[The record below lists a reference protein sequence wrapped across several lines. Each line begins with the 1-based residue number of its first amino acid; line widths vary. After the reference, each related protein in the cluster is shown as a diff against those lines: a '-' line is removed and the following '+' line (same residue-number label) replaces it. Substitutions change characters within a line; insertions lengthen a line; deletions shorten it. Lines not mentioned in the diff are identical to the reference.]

1 MATLKDIITSS
12 EWSISCALDG
22 FGKIVQ
28 GEDDINQSIINI
40 LKTVKGTNPL
50 NPLFGCDAMLQIDS
64 PVNTVIPLMT
74 QSIIEA
80 LALFEPRI
88 NVTGVLNTFNS
99 GGQVSFLIKYTLVNS
114 INTGQTNITY
124 GTG

>member
-1 MATLKDIITSS
+1 MQPLKNIITSS
-12 EWSISCALDG
+12 EWSISCDLDG

-28 GEDDINQSIINI
+28 GEADINQSIINI

-50 NPLFGCDAMLQIDS
+50 NPLFGCDAMLQIDL
-64 PVNTVIPLMT
+64 PINTVVPTMT

-80 LALFEPRI
+80 LTLFEPRI
-88 NVTGVLNTFNS
+88 NVTGVLNTFNAS
-99 GGQVSFLIKYTLVNS
+99 GTVSFIIKYTLVNS